1 MAVLRFDQSG
11 NASFGNGDG
20 FFQGAVNPLDAE
32 FNIDGVSNVAANAG
46 DFIQPEVPLTGLQRF
61 GQGLGNIFKS
71 QSITDPNT
79 QKTTVTK
86 SPFER
91 GLGVLQFGLNYK
103 QMQDQMDLME
113 DMQKEAALQNRRSVL
128 GTIESANRSLES
140 REYNRLRMQG
150 LSDEQARKGADQF
163 VADRGLTPE
172 EFGVKPFSTE
182 KKKDTLQGQSPL
194 RPEEQ
199 NTGRIVSPFRLGN

>member
-1 MAVLRFDQSG
+1 MAEDFLVDDSFDTNEAFDFATPSAIQQRNISALGFDPNSG
-11 NASFGNGDG
+11 
-20 FFQGAVNPLDAE
+20 
-32 FNIDGVSNVAANAG
+32 
-46 DFIQPEVPLTGLQRF
+46 EVPLTPLQSF
-61 GQGLGNIFKS
+61 GQSFRNIFKS
-71 QSITDPNT
+71 QSITNPNT

-91 GLGVLQFGLNYK
+91 GLGVLQFGLNYR
-103 QMQDQMDLME
+103 QMQDQIELME
-113 DMQKEAALQNRRSVL
+113 DMQKETALQNRRSVL

-182 KKKDTLQGQSPL
+182 KKKDTLQGQSPI
-194 RPEEQ
+194 RPEFQ
-199 NTGRIVSPFRLGN
+199 DTGRIVAPFRIGG